1 MGEVISAY
9 YWPWWLGAAA
19 LAATA
24 VLHLFLLKRP
34 MAVSSSWARVIHWIG
49 HREEEKE
56 EEEVLSDA
64 AALEAALLQATLA
77 RFGQDQ
83 APAAD
88 TPADAPA
95 PASGAVAM
103 VPSRVHLTFLVS
115 VLVGGLI
122 AALASG
128 NFQLRMDM
136 GGDFERLIASGWAGW
151 SVLLIGGTM
160 VGFGTRMAGGCTSGH
175 GLSGCGSLQPGSW
188 AATASFFGMGV
199 IVSMLL
205 SHLWR

>member
-1 MGEVISAY
+1 M
-9 YWPWWLGAAA
+9 
-19 LAATA
+19 LAAVA
-24 VLHLFLLKRP
+24 VLHLFILKRP

-56 EEEVLSDA
+56 EEALLSDA

-77 RFGQDQ
+77 RFGQEQ
-83 APAAD
+83 GPVPD
-88 TPADAPA
+88 TASDSKS
-95 PASGAVAM
+95 PASGNVAM

-115 VLVGGLI
+115 VLIGGLL

-128 NFQLRMDM
+128 SFHLQMSM
-136 GGDFERLIASGWAGW
+136 GGDFERLMASGWAGW
-151 SVLLIGGTM
+151 LILLAGGTM

-188 AATASFFGMGV
+188 AATATFFGMGV

-205 SHLWR
+205 SHFWR